1 MRTQQPTNPP
11 QLLVSSNRNFLL
23 EGDFKEAKSAS
34 ASVSASAGG
43 SAGRSIS
50 LSEKKSE
57 KILKTFKQKAETS
70 FAGALFYLGA
80 QDREHPLS
88 PSLRFWQK
96 FARKFIESLRLT
108 ADIELLRERADIPLK
123 DEEVH
128 ELLMEVPSH
137 AGSEYITKS
146 YLKSV
151 WNQLSTYF
159 KEEIKKA
166 KNASVEVFLHGFNEN
181 LYSSGRIY
189 FHLVEDPLSVRTPFA
204 FMSTFKDGTGVKH
217 CPLGQ
222 VIQEVKGN
230 DKKLFDILSQI
241 YRATKWSLLLKKML
255 ERGELLHPLSWTEK
269 EAFAFLK
276 EVPHFENAGILCR
289 IPNWWRK
296 KNAFPRAVVSFGE
309 KKISQLGLDT
319 LMDFNMS
326 FHIQGM
332 NLSVK
337 EMKSF
342 LKQGREGFVRIKGKW
357 MAMDTEKIKE
367 VLLAWKKARAQLK
380 EGRSFSESMRLLLSQ
395 EVGQGIGQA
404 SGASENEDGQ
414 EAGDSQ
420 PTFEVHLGKWL
431 EKQLEAL
438 KNPKVTRASKPS
450 TQFQARLRPYQ
461 SEGLSWLHTLDELHF
476 SGCLADDM
484 GLGKTIQVLA
494 FLDVLKRK
502 QVKGPHL
509 LVLPASLIANWISE
523 IKKFSPHLKYYVA
536 HPQFENRQNR
546 QKSKGK
552 GKGNRNG
559 KGNGKGLE
567 QQKVPG
573 EMRGKELVLTTYT
586 MVQKLP
592 WIQKKSWNYVILDEA
607 QAIKNFN
614 AGQTKAVKK
623 LSSKKRLALTGT
635 PIENRL
641 GDLWSLFDF
650 LNPGLLGSQKEFKK
664 TIKKLES
671 GKISFE
677 NFKKVIQPYILRRLK
692 TDKSVI
698 SDLPE
703 KVELKAYTRLSKQQ
717 VSLYKKT
724 VKQLAFFLE
733 ESTGIQRKGLV
744 LATLMKL
751 KQICNHGDQFLGGGS
766 FLEKDSGK
774 FQRLR
779 ELCETLL
786 EKRERALI
794 FTQFQEI
801 TAPLAQ
807 FLKETFQQKA
817 LVLDGKTPIKKRK
830 EIIHAFQS
838 DSEGYIPFLV
848 LSVKAGGVGLNLTAA
863 NHVIHFDRWW
873 NPAVENQATDRAFRI
888 GQKKQVMVHKFVT
901 QGTVE
906 DKIDELLEE
915 KKELSEK
922 VLSQSGEKWI
932 TEMSNREV
940 INMFKLNMSHL

>member
-1 MRTQQPTNPP
+1 MQTQAMRPP
-11 QLLVSSNRNFLL
+11 QLLVSSNRSFLL
-23 EGDFKEAKSAS
+23 EGDFKETKF
-34 ASVSASAGG
+34 
-43 SAGRSIS
+43 RS
-50 LSEKKSE
+50 LSEKKSD
-57 KILKTFKQKAETS
+57 KILNTFKQKAETS
-70 FAGALFYLGA
+70 FASALFYLGA
-80 QDREHPLS
+80 QDREHSLS

-96 FARKFIESLRLT
+96 FSRKFIESLRLT
-108 ADIELLRERADIPLK
+108 ADIELLRERVDIPLK

-128 ELLMEVPSH
+128 QLLMEVSSH
-137 AGSEYITKS
+137 VGSEYITKS
-146 YLKSV
+146 YLQSV
-151 WNQLSTYF
+151 WKELNAYF
-159 KEEIKKA
+159 QGAIKKA
-166 KNASVEVFLHGFNEN
+166 KNTSVEAFLHGFNEN
-181 LYSSGRIY
+181 LHSSGRIY
-189 FHLVEDPLSVRTPFA
+189 FHLVEDPLSRKTPFA

-217 CPLGQ
+217 RPLGK

-241 YRATKWSLLLKKML
+241 YRAAKCSPLLKRML
-255 ERGELLHPLSWTEK
+255 DQGELLHALSWTEK
-269 EAFAFLK
+269 EAFVFLK

-296 KNAFPRAVVSFGE
+296 KSAFPRAVISFGE
-309 KKISQLGLDT
+309 KKISHLGLDS
-319 LMDFNMS
+319 LMDFKMS
-326 FHIQGM
+326 FHIQGKK
-332 NLSVK
+332 LFVK
-337 EMKSF
+337 EMESL
-342 LKQGREGFVRIKGKW
+342 LKRKEGFMRIKGKW
-357 MAMDTEKIKE
+357 MAIDSEKIKE
-367 VLLAWKKARAQLK
+367 ALLAWKKARSQLK
-380 EGRSFSESMRLLLSQ
+380 EGKSFSESMRLLLSQ
-395 EVGQGIGQA
+395 EMGQRSENREGQG
-404 SGASENEDGQ
+404 
-414 EAGDSQ
+414 DSH
-420 PTFEVHLGKWL
+420 PAFEIHLGQWL

-438 KNPKVTRASKPS
+438 KNPRLTRVSKPS
-450 TQFQARLRPYQ
+450 SQFKAQLRPYQ
-461 SEGLSWLHTLDELHF
+461 SVGLSWLHTLDELHF

-502 QVKGPHL
+502 QIKGPHL

-536 HPQFENRQNR
+536 HPQFEDR
-546 QKSKGK
+546 QKSKKQYGAGKEK
-552 GKGNRNG
+552 GKLRGRERG
-559 KGNGKGLE
+559 ME
-567 QQKVPG
+567 QKAPG
-573 EMRGKELVLTTYT
+573 EMREKELVLTTYT

-607 QAIKNFN
+607 QAIKNSN
-614 AGQTKAVKK
+614 TGQAKAVKK
-623 LSSKKRLALTGT
+623 LSSKQRLALTGT

-650 LNPGLLGSQKEFKK
+650 LNPGLLGNQKEFKN
-664 TIKKLES
+664 TVKKLEN
-671 GKISFE
+671 GTISFG

-703 KVELKAYTRLSKQQ
+703 KVELKAYTRLSKKQI
-717 VSLYKKT
+717 SLYEKT
-724 VKQLAFFLE
+724 VKQVASSLE
-733 ESTGIQRKGLV
+733 EATGIQRKGLV

-766 FLEKDSGK
+766 FMEKDSGK
-774 FQRLR
+774 FQKLR

-807 FLKETFQQKA
+807 FLQETFQQKA

-830 EIIHAFQS
+830 EIIHTFQW
-838 DSEGYIPFLV
+838 EGYIPFLV
-848 LSVKAGGVGLNLTAA
+848 LSVKAGGLGLNLTAA

-873 NPAVENQATDRAFRI
+873 NPAIENQATDRAFRI

-915 KKELSEK
+915 KKELSKK
-922 VLSQSGEKWI
+922 VLAHSGEKWL

-940 INMFKLNMSHL
+940 INMFKLNMSYL